1 MTLEDTLKVLTLN
14 GGGYDENND
23 PIGPVEEWKEFSKCS
38 ISFNSSAQKITLH
51 DGSEYQY
58 SYYVIA
64 PLKNTLYPLIPKE
77 GDRVWITKADGTIDK
92 ELEVRGFVTYKK
104 RYIKI
109 WL

>member
-1 MTLEDTLKVLTLN
+1 MTFEDILKILTLS

-23 PIGPVEEWKEFSKCS
+23 PIESKEEWKDFSKCF

-64 PLKNTLYPLIPKE
+64 PLKESLYPLIPKE
-77 GDRVWITKADGTIDK
+77 GDHVRIIKADGTIDK

-104 RYIKI
+104 RYLKI

>member
-1 MTLEDTLKVLTLN
+1 MEGDFKV
-14 GGGYDENND
+14 
-23 PIGPVEEWKEFSKCS
+23 
-38 ISFNSSAQKITLH
+38 LH

-64 PLKNTLYPLIPKE
+64 PLKKTLYPLIPKE
-77 GDRVWITKADGTIDK
+77 GDRVRITKADGTIDK